1 MVAIVGGNRQRYTR
15 AQILAAFPPL
25 QQKIAAAKG
34 NGHTVSGE
42 AFRELV
48 RQVLTGEHL
57 HPALLAIAFRQISA
71 NVPGGQVVEYLR
83 GIMLAMPEQERDERW
98 RARFAEIPGLVESA
112 EKKQQESAET
122 ATTSARVWPI
132 MDARAMHGIVG
143 EVARLATANS
153 EADAVAVVATTLAY
167 AAAEFGRAQ
176 YVHIGDNIHHSRHF
190 NAVVGKSSRARKGT
204 SYAPVRRIFEEAEA
218 IRRAPV
224 TLMFPS
230 GSKLQISIGPL
241 SSGEG
246 LVYAVRDGSD
256 DDEDDPGVK
265 DKRLLVVEQELGAAL
280 RAFQRKGN
288 NLSMILRMA
297 FDGGTIAPLTKNNR
311 LVATNPHINLVGHI
325 THHEL
330 DSLLSGIEIW
340 NGFGNRFQ
348 WLMARRPKV
357 VAFPQPMPGDKVK
370 NIAQK
375 LAQVIRQAH
384 EYDRREL
391 VLSTSAQA
399 RWEEVYPELTK
410 DYPAFSVRLRLDRKR
425 TRGVWP

>member
-1 MVAIVGGNRQRYTR
+1 M
-15 AQILAAFPPL
+15 
-25 QQKIAAAKG
+25 
-34 NGHTVSGE
+34 
-42 AFRELV
+42 
-48 RQVLTGEHL
+48 
-57 HPALLAIAFRQISA
+57 
-71 NVPGGQVVEYLR
+71 
-83 GIMLAMPEQERDERW
+83 
-98 RARFAEIPGLVESA
+98 
-112 EKKQQESAET
+112 
-122 ATTSARVWPI
+122 
-132 MDARAMHGIVG
+132 
-143 EVARLATANS
+143 
-153 EADAVAVVATTLAY
+153 
-167 AAAEFGRAQ
+167 
-176 YVHIGDNIHHSRHF
+176 
-190 NAVVGKSSRARKGT
+190 
-204 SYAPVRRIFEEAEA
+204 
-218 IRRAPV
+218 
-224 TLMFPS
+224 
-230 GSKLQISIGPL
+230 
-241 SSGEG
+241 
-246 LVYAVRDGSD
+246 
-256 DDEDDPGVK
+256 
-265 DKRLLVVEQELGAAL
+265 GAAL

-288 NLSMILRMA
+288 NLSMILRTA

-410 DYPAFSVRLRLDRKR
+410 DYPGILGAVTSRQEAHARRLALTYAQLDGADSVELVHLEAALAFCRYAFDSAQYLFGDAEIDPAAQRMMAALASGPKTQTESRRSS
-425 TRGVWP
+425 TAT